1 MGLCPIVP
9 IESNWL
15 STFSRFLNPLAAEA
29 SGCHRIYPRLLALDV
44 PSRVCNRF
52 SSAPQAAHG
61 PQGRGSGGKPGETG
75 FSSFRRFSWAAPN
88 FNHQVIGCA
97 RMRSLRDVPAAMA
110 GFLLMLAVWLVKTL
124 ATTVSICSVEY
135 CRMVSKR
142 FAPEFSSNSPQL
154 WIGLY
159 SYDNQVT
166 AVRTV
171 TWSGRRTH
179 YSNERCDFYKG
190 HRKIPINKA
199 DFTGQS

>member
-1 MGLCPIVP
+1 MGLCPIAP

-15 STFSRFLNPLAAEA
+15 STFSKFLNPLAAEA
-29 SGCHRIYPRLLALDV
+29 SGCHRIYPRLLALDI
-44 PSRVCNRF
+44 PSRGSAIDSPVLRKLRTGRRGGEVEGSLAKQVFKF
-52 SSAPQAAHG
+52 SP
-61 PQGRGSGGKPGETG
+61 
-75 FSSFRRFSWAAPN
+75 FSWAAPN

-171 TWSGRRTH
+171 TWSGRRTY